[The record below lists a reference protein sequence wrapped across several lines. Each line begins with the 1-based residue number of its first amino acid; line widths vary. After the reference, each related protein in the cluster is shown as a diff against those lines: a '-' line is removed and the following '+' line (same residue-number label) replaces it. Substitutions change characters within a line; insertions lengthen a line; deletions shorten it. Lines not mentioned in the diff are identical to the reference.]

1 MQDTRDGSTE
11 RRAWRI
17 GAVGEEGRGLAGAL
31 AERCGDLLRPLLEQL
46 AQTLDLRLVRT
57 VANAVTALVRHRDRP
72 HALLLSEL
80 GGYLAGPEHAPAGTK
95 RLGNLLHSERWQ
107 ASAID
112 DFLLERGRGAVGAE
126 AERVAEGRALCILDS
141 SVLEK
146 PESVVAEGLRPVRSS
161 KARRL
166 TRPRPKQGKGYYRG
180 KPGGPIVV
188 PGFSWAAVLVTGW
201 AGAAERRP
209 VSLGAWH
216 WYSKPTEVAVP
227 LEGPTVV
234 EPTPPPV
241 GDGVPRQRLHEAE
254 WAVVERVVAAWG
266 ADRLLHVWDRGMS
279 GAPWLGQALDTG
291 WHFVVRWK
299 KGNHLRP
306 ATAPSVGNPAA
317 TAAQRERDAQ
327 AAWKLTA
334 GLRNWGERQG
344 PNPRS
349 PRQPITVGF
358 AARPVALPGRDDPL
372 WLVVARVG
380 ARATRRRRKEPW
392 RLLTTEPVTTPEQC
406 WRIVEAYAARWAIEQ
421 QLRFGKSELGIE
433 SVRVRD
439 WEPRHKLLG
448 LVALAY
454 AFLVDL
460 LGDRTPVFL
469 PALLRWA
476 HRTGRQAN
484 QAYRCL
490 YRLREALANLWQQH
504 TPSFHGFP

>member
-1 MQDTRDGSTE
+1 MQDTRDVG
-11 RRAWRI
+11 RGRGAWR
-17 GAVGEEGRGLAGAL
+17 VGEVGQEGRELAGAL
-31 AERCGDLLRPLLEQL
+31 AERCGDLLRPLLKQL
-46 AQTLDLRLVRT
+46 DQTLDLRLVRT
-57 VANAVTALVRHRDRP
+57 VANVVTALVRHRDRP

-112 DFLLERGRGAVGAE
+112 DFLLERGRRLVQQE
-126 AERVAEGRALCILDS
+126 AAGVPEGRALCILDG

-146 PESVVAEGLRPVRSS
+146 PESVQTEGLCPVRSS

-166 TRPRPKQGKGYYRG
+166 ARPRPQQGKGYYRG
-180 KPGGPIVV
+180 KPGGPVVV
-188 PGFSWAAVLVTGW
+188 PGFSWTAVLVTGW
-201 AGAAERRP
+201 AGAAARRP
-209 VSLGAWH
+209 IALGAWH
-216 WYSKPTEVAVP
+216 WYSKPQPSEAS
-227 LEGPTVV
+227 LRDADGPVLV
-234 EPTPPPV
+234 GPPV
-241 GDGVPRQRLHEAE
+241 PDGVPRQRLHEAE
-254 WAVVERVVAAWG
+254 WSVLERAVTAWG
-266 ADRLLHVWDRGMS
+266 TDRLLHVWDRGMC
-279 GAPWLGQALDTG
+279 GAPWLSHALDHG
-291 WHFVVRWK
+291 LHFVVRWK

-306 ATAPSVGNPAA
+306 ADAPSVGNPAA
-317 TAAQRERDAQ
+317 TATQRERDGK

-334 GLRNWGERQG
+334 GLRDWDQRQV

-349 PRQPITVGF
+349 PGQPITVGF
-358 AARPVALPGRDDPL
+358 AARPVCLPGRDDPL

-380 ARATRRRRKEPW
+380 ARATRRRNHEPW
-392 RLLTTEPVTTPEQC
+392 RLLTTEPVTSPEQC
-406 WRIVEAYAARWAIEQ
+406 WRIVEAYAARWTIEQ

-433 SVRVRD
+433 SVRVRR

-460 LGDRTPVFL
+460 LDDRTATVL
-469 PALLRWA
+469 PRLLRWA

-484 QAYRCL
+484 AAYRCL
-490 YRLREALANLWQQH
+490 YRVRAALASLWNRH